1 MLVGFMA
8 DIPFIVSS
16 HYIRT
21 FDDYGRG
28 SGGRWA
34 QHDIIGDKPVLE
46 FLGPDVEKISF
57 TMLLRADQ
65 GVSPAKELEKLRKL
79 RDTGKY
85 FPLVIGGK
93 LIGNNLWVM
102 ESLDEN
108 VAFWGK
114 YGNILSAKVSVTLKE
129 YAGGLRIL

>member
-8 DIPFIVSS
+8 DILFIVSS
-16 HYIRT
+16 HYSRT
-21 FDDYGRG
+21 FDYDGRG

-46 FLGPDVEKISF
+46 FIGPDVEKISF
-57 TMLLRADQ
+57 TMQLRSDY
-65 GVSPAKELEKLRKL
+65 GVSPAKELAKLRKM

-93 LIGNNLWVM
+93 LITDNMWVI
-102 ESLDEN
+102 ESLDES
-108 VAFWGK
+108 VSFWGK
-114 YGNILSAKVSVTLKE
+114 FGGIMSAKVSVTLKE
-129 YAGGLRIL
+129 YAGGLRLL

>member
-28 SGGRWA
+28 SAGRWA

-46 FLGPDVEKISF
+46 FIGLDVEKISF
-57 TMLLRADQ
+57 SMQLRADQ
-65 GVSPAKELEKLRKL
+65 GINPAKELEKLRKL
-79 RDTGKY
+79 RDTGQY

-93 LIGNNLWVM
+93 LITDNMWVI
-102 ESLDEN
+102 ESLDES
-108 VAFWGK
+108 VSFWGK
-114 YGNILSAKVSVTLKE
+114 FGSIMSAKVSVTLKE
-129 YAGGLRIL
+129 YAGGMKAL

>member
-16 HYIRT
+16 RFIRT

-28 SGGRWA
+28 SAGRWA

-46 FLGPDVEKISF
+46 FIGPDIEKISF
-57 TMLLRADQ
+57 SMQLRADQ
-65 GVSPAKELEKLRKL
+65 GINPAKELEKLRKM

-93 LIGNNLWVM
+93 LVTDNMWVI
-102 ESLDEN
+102 ESLDES
-108 VAFWGK
+108 VSFWGK
-114 YGNILSAKVSVTLKE
+114 FGSVMSAKVSVTLKE
-129 YAGGLRIL
+129 YTGGLKVL

>member
-28 SGGRWA
+28 SAGRWA

-46 FLGPDVEKISF
+46 FIGPDMEIISF
-57 TMLLRADQ
+57 SMQLRADQ
-65 GVSPAKELEKLRKL
+65 GIDPSKELEKLRKL
-79 RDTGKY
+79 RDTGQY

-93 LIGNNLWVM
+93 LITDNMWVI
-102 ESLDEN
+102 ESLDES
-108 VAFWGK
+108 VSFWGK
-114 YGNILSAKVSVTLKE
+114 FGSIMSAKVSVTLKE
-129 YAGGLRIL
+129 YAGGMKVL

>member
-21 FDDYGRG
+21 FDDYGRS

-34 QHDIIGDKPVLE
+34 QHDIIGNKPVLE
-46 FLGPDVEKISF
+46 FIGPDVEKISF
-57 TMLLRADQ
+57 TMQLRSDY
-65 GVSPAKELEKLRKL
+65 GVSPAKELAKLRKM

-93 LIGNNLWVM
+93 LITDNMWVI
-102 ESLDEN
+102 ESLDES

-114 YGNILSAKVSVTLKE
+114 FGGIMSAKVSVTLKE
-129 YAGGLRIL
+129 YAGGLRFL